1 MGFIR
6 PRREAGTVSPPHRRA
21 GRRGLAAIAAAAAA
35 GLLFASL
42 AVAVPP
48 SASADDLAEAGAA
61 EASPPV
67 TLLGYL
73 RDKRGRF
80 TTVLPPGAAG
90 TKLGD
95 INNRGQIVGAYSDD
109 KAVHSFVRDRGGGYT
124 TFDFPGSPGTEVG
137 LGDINDRG
145 QIVGSYSD
153 GAGIYRSF
161 LRSRRGAF
169 SGIQHP
175 VASGTSPYGSGTVV
189 YGINDRGVMVGAYA
203 AGGTVHGFV
212 RDANGSFT
220 TVDYPGAA
228 ETALYEINERGQIVG
243 SAGDTPGSGL
253 PHDFVLDDGD
263 YAPIEFPGASQ
274 SYVDDVNNRREIV
287 GYYLDATGTLHGF
300 LRDRRGRY
308 SPIDHPGAVAPG
320 NDTNGLNDRGQIVG
334 EYYDHVDGGAQ
345 TSGLRHGRLGAAKT
359 SLSLLPGPGLPA
371 G

>member
-1 MGFIR
+1 MGSMR
-6 PRREAGTVSPPHRRA
+6 NKRRDTVASPNSGPI
-21 GRRGLAAIAAAAAA
+21 GRRLIAGVVSAAVIA
-35 GLLFASL
+35 GL

-48 SASADDLAEAGAA
+48 SASADDRVEAGAA

-80 TTVLPPGAAG
+80 TTVLPPGAASS
-90 TKLGD
+90 KLGD
-95 INNRGQIVGAYSDD
+95 INNSGQIVGAYFDD
-109 KAVHSFVRDRGGGYT
+109 EAVHSFVCDRRGGYT

-137 LGDINDRG
+137 VGDINDRG
-145 QIVGSYSD
+145 QIVGFYSD
-153 GAGIYRSF
+153 GAGTYHSF

-169 SGIQHP
+169 ISIQHP
-175 VASGTSPYGSGTVV
+175 GESGTSPYGSGTAV

-212 RDANGSFT
+212 RDPKGSFT

-228 ETALYEINERGQIVG
+228 ETALSEINERGQIVG

-253 PHDFVLDDGD
+253 PRDFVRDDGD
-263 YAPIEFPGASQ
+263 YTPIEFPAASH

-287 GYYLDATGTLHGF
+287 GYYLDAAGTLHGF
-300 LRDRRGRY
+300 LRDRRGNY
-308 SPIDHPGAVAPG
+308 SPIDHPGTAPPG

-334 EYYDHVDGGAQ
+334 EYYGHVDAAPQ
-345 TSGLRHGRLGAAKT
+345 TSGLRQGSLGAAKR
-359 SLSLLPGPGLPA
+359 SLSLPAGLGLPT